1 MPPVDHLG
9 PWAVGLDSADD
20 RPSVWTTQ
28 EEPSRWNGTP
38 DEPPMSRPTEPAG
51 PSPGATGSPMPP
63 YGWIA
68 RLGDWWQARA
78 DGRAG
83 LPSLEPGRPAGTP
96 TLEEYHQDFLA
107 RVHRERLRLDLEV
120 AGMHQSRAALATRIP
135 ETEQALQRVRAHL
148 DAIPVLL
155 DDEQLAARRGG
166 ETDTPDDVVAARRA
180 REHEATRRPL
190 VDEAARL
197 HAQLT
202 QMRVEY
208 ARLGSTIRACELVGA
223 TRVRRLHAQI
233 MRRVSAYER
242 HLVRRHPAGD
252 RIGPALAAQHPV
264 VPGWVVAAETGDPG
278 DPGTGPATGP
288 TAQSTTAAPG
298 AVSGPSTG
306 ATSPYPTAGP
316 SDPTAPARRDVGAPT
331 TQE

>member
-1 MPPVDHLG
+1 MTQAPVPTG
-9 PWAVGLDSADD
+9 PG
-20 RPSVWTTQ
+20 
-28 EEPSRWNGTP
+28 
-38 DEPPMSRPTEPAG
+38 
-51 PSPGATGSPMPP
+51 PGATGSPMPP
-63 YGWIA
+63 YGWLA
-68 RLGDWWQARA
+68 RLRDWWQARA

-96 TLEEYHQDFLA
+96 ALEEYHQDFLA
-107 RVHRERLRLDLEV
+107 RTHRERLRVDLEV
-120 AGMHQSRAALATRIP
+120 APMHQSRAALAARLT
-135 ETEQALQRVRAHL
+135 ETQQALDRVRARL

-155 DDEQLAARRGG
+155 DTDQLAVRRGG
-166 ETDTPDDVVAARRA
+166 EAETARDVVAARRA

-223 TRVRRLHAQI
+223 TRVRRLHAQV

-252 RIGPALAAQHPV
+252 RIGPALAAQHPA
-264 VPGWVVAAETGDPG
+264 VPGWVVDAETAEQGAAETGPVPSVPGPTPPG
-278 DPGTGPATGP
+278 DTARGTLGSTSSGGAGGSTPTGPAPRPAPSSPAHGP
-288 TAQSTTAAPG
+288 TTP
-298 AVSGPSTG
+298 
-306 ATSPYPTAGP
+306 
-316 SDPTAPARRDVGAPT
+316 
-331 TQE
+331 QE

>member
-1 MPPVDHLG
+1 M
-9 PWAVGLDSADD
+9 
-20 RPSVWTTQ
+20 TQ
-28 EEPSRWNGTP
+28 AA
-38 DEPPMSRPTEPAG
+38 EPAG
-51 PSPGATGSPMPP
+51 AAPSATGSPMPP
-63 YGWIA
+63 YGWFA
-68 RLGDWWQARA
+68 RVRDAWQARA

-83 LPSLEPGRPAGTP
+83 LPSLESGRPAGTP
-96 TLEEYHQDFLA
+96 ALEEFHQDFLA
-107 RVHRERLRLDLEV
+107 RTHRERLRLDLEI
-120 AGMHQSRAALATRIP
+120 APMHASRAALATRIP
-135 ETEQALQRVRAHL
+135 ETEQALARVRARL

-155 DDEQLAARRGG
+155 EPEALAVRRGG
-166 ETDTPDDVVAARRA
+166 EAETAGDVVAARRA

-223 TRVRRLHAQI
+223 TRVRRLHAQV

-264 VPGWVVAAETGDPG
+264 VPGWVSAAEAAEQGAPAPTGPVPTVPGPTPPG
-278 DPGTGPATGP
+278 DGPA
-288 TAQSTTAAPG
+288 
-298 AVSGPSTG
+298 G
-306 ATSPYPTAGP
+306 AT
-316 SDPTAPARRDVGAPT
+316 PT
-331 TQE
+331 TSSAPRHGATTPQE

>member
-1 MPPVDHLG
+1 
-9 PWAVGLDSADD
+9 
-20 RPSVWTTQ
+20 
-28 EEPSRWNGTP
+28 
-38 DEPPMSRPTEPAG
+38 MSQPAG
-51 PSPGATGSPMPP
+51 QAGPAPGATGSPMPP

-68 RLGDWWQARA
+68 RMGDWWQARA
-78 DGRAG
+78 DGRAA
-83 LPSLEPGRPAGTP
+83 LPSMEPGRPAGTP

-107 RVHRERLRLDLEV
+107 RVHRERLRLDLEI
-120 AGMHQSRAALATRIP
+120 APMHQSRAGLAARIP
-135 ETEQALQRVRAHL
+135 ETEQALERVRARL

-155 DDEQLAARRGG
+155 DADQMAVRRGG

-208 ARLGSTIRACELVGA
+208 ARLGSSIRACELVGA
-223 TRVRRLHAQI
+223 TRVRRLHAQV

-264 VPGWVVAAETGDPG
+264 VPGWVAAAETGDPG
-278 DPGTGPATGP
+278 DPGTTPTTGP
-288 TAQSTTAAPG
+288 PTGPVTAPDAHAAPTPTN
-298 AVSGPSTG
+298 SPS
-306 ATSPYPTAGP
+306 SPAF
-316 SDPTAPARRDVGAPT
+316 RDLGAPT
-331 TQE
+331 PQE

>member
-1 MPPVDHLG
+1 MTQAPGPP
-9 PWAVGLDSADD
+9 
-20 RPSVWTTQ
+20 
-28 EEPSRWNGTP
+28 
-38 DEPPMSRPTEPAG
+38 G
-51 PSPGATGSPMPP
+51 PSSGATGAPMPP
-63 YGWIA
+63 YGWLA
-68 RLGDWWQARA
+68 RLRDWWQARA

-96 TLEEYHQDFLA
+96 VLEEYHQDFLA
-107 RVHRERLRLDLEV
+107 RTHRERLRLDLEV
-120 AGMHQSRAALATRIP
+120 APMHQSRGALAARIR
-135 ETEQALQRVRAHL
+135 ETEQALARVRAQL

-155 DDEQLAARRGG
+155 DDDQLAVRRGG
-166 ETDTPDDVVAARRA
+166 EAETSADVVAARRA

-208 ARLGSTIRACELVGA
+208 ARLGTTIRACELVGA
-223 TRVRRLHAQI
+223 TRVRRLHAQV

-264 VPGWVVAAETGDPG
+264 VPGWVVAAETAEQGAADTGPVPSVPGPTPPG
-278 DPGTGPATGP
+278 DASG
-288 TAQSTTAAPG
+288 STSRAAP
-298 AVSGPSTG
+298 SSPTRG
-306 ATSPYPTAGP
+306 ATTP
-316 SDPTAPARRDVGAPT
+316 
-331 TQE
+331 QE